1 MTREHKREHRS
12 VKEIWER
19 YLSSIS
25 KNMNNSVKT
34 YESWYFCNN
43 KKDANELAE
52 LVKKGIKKATA
63 SLHCLY
69 EIENEQV
76 PKAGDYAVI
85 TNWNGIAQCIIKTK
99 NINIIPFKN
108 VTKEFAAKEGEGDK
122 SLRFWRKVHR
132 KFFAMEL
139 KERNKKFSEDMLVV
153 CEEFEVVYQSE

>member
-1 MTREHKREHRS
+1 MAEEHKT
-12 VKEIWER
+12 VKQMWKK
-19 YLSSIS
+19 YLSKTGENI
-25 KNMNNSVKT
+25 NNTDKF

-43 KKDANELAE
+43 EKDANELAK

-76 PKAGDYAVI
+76 PEAGDYAVI
-85 TNWNGIAQCIIKTK
+85 TNWNGIAQCIIQIK
-99 NINIIPFKN
+99 NINIIAFKN

-132 KFFAMEL
+132 KSFTLEL
-139 KERNKKFSEDMLVV
+139 KERNKKFYEDMLVV